1 MVDKR
6 VFKVD
11 KPHKKLFYT
20 LLCGLSY
27 FCVPT
32 QLSKEKEHRNYC
44 LPITPH

>member
-6 VFKVD
+6 IFKVD

-27 FCVPT
+27 YCVPT
-32 QLSKEKEHRNYC
+32 QVFKD
-44 LPITPH
+44 